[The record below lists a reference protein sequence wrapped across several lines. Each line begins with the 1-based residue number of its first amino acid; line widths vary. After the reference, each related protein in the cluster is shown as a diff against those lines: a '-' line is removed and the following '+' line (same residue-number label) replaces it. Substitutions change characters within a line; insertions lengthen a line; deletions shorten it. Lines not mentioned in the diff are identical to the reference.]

1 MAKLNFDDS
10 DGVWRTIGGH
20 RVFIRTGQSLSS
32 AMKESGKF
40 KSAKKKEYNVKEGN
54 PIKDL
59 ADERIKEKENTL
71 INDKAMLSEMQK
83 RGIDEIQ
90 GWKKED
96 FENRIK
102 KNEEYLKNAKGSNDK
117 EEEKKKIG
125 GWRINE
131 QGKKE
136 YYERELADNERGYW
150 TKENGQRVFKENPN
164 YKENK
169 EGLNLSQNQK
179 EAGERLNR
187 KAENGAREDVKTF
200 LSGKEDYDGSQEDFI
215 RDLSNEWGISK
226 EKAEEILHDE
236 NIKHPRNFT
245 NNQQKSIET
254 NSKAEYDKKLKE
266 WINSP
271 FGDEEEK
278 LKRERAKNEAYY
290 KLHGRPARNMQES
303 LEKNMPEGAKFSK
316 MLEKNNVKTFADEI
330 KEQNKKT
337 GEKFSVDYFKQ
348 RGVEIKDKVPEGYV
362 KLEGATTAPKGYEWY
377 SNGKSRF
384 GGEYKNALVKK
395 EEKGTQLNDKF
406 YTKKDGTKIYDPY
419 KGTPYE
425 RKYDSLKDVID
436 DKDSKLNQYINEKIR
451 RKAYQKYLKEHPAS
465 KITFENFKD
474 MNKMK

>member
-1 MAKLNFDDS
+1 
-10 DGVWRTIGGH
+10 
-20 RVFIRTGQSLSS
+20 
-32 AMKESGKF
+32 MKESGKF

-254 NSKAEYDKKLKE
+254 ISKAEYDKMPNDYKGTLKE
-266 WINSP
+266 LVETAEFRGENKQDLIKQY
-271 FGDEEEK
+271 EK
-278 LKRERAKNEAYY
+278 MGYDVNKDKTILANEKGGTVLKPVKISDSNEKY
-290 KLHGRPARNMQES
+290 
-303 LEKNMPEGAKFSK
+303 
-316 MLEKNNVKTFADEI
+316 
-330 KEQNKKT
+330 
-337 GEKFSVDYFKQ
+337 SVDYFKQ
-348 RGVEIKDKVPEGYV
+348 RGVEVKDSVPEGYV

-425 RKYDSLKDVID
+425 RKYESLKDDID